1 MTQIVPAAAQL
12 RRRWAG
18 QAIGYEV
25 RNLDRTLFRIWS
37 LDQVQE
43 PTPAYFVATGGVE
56 APDSGGYIVWGLVDQ
71 SVVEAAIEPAAASFE
86 PALSA
91 GLDALYDE
99 LIDRFK
105 ALFPQPAPV
114 IVDTNVFEA
123 GIIQLRGELAAI
135 AEQDDQRLRQRLT
148 EIHARLNGFGES
160 LRRHGEAYIV
170 AHAAGLD
177 VTTAKFNQL
186 FLTLR
191 QLGETEAT
199 QLSEAQQAQRAGL
212 NALIEALMELRSVSD
227 QTHDLIATDQFT
239 RRRQRQSL
247 ALIEEYIEAQ
257 HGEIVG

>member
-1 MTQIVPAAAQL
+1 MTQIVPASAQL

-18 QAIGYEV
+18 QVIGYEV
-25 RNLDRTLFRIWS
+25 LSLDRSLFRAWTN
-37 LDQVQE
+37 DQVQE
-43 PTPAYFVATGGVE
+43 PAPAYFVATNGVE
-56 APDSGGYIVWGLVDQ
+56 APDAGGYIVWGLVDQ
-71 SVVEAAIEPAAASFE
+71 PVVESVIEPASASFE

-91 GLDALYDE
+91 GLDSLYDE
-99 LIDRFK
+99 LIDRIK

-123 GIIQLRGELAAI
+123 GVMQLRSELAAI

-148 EIHARLNGFGES
+148 EIHARLNGLSES

-186 FLTLR
+186 FLTMR

-212 NALIEALMELRSVSD
+212 NALSEALMELRSVSD
-227 QTHDLIATDQFT
+227 QTHDLIATDQLT
-239 RRRQRQSL
+239 RRKQRQSL
-247 ALIEEYIEAQ
+247 ALIEEYIEQ